1 MSPFAWSL
9 AVWGAWLVAAVGSFL
24 LLEVLALKD
33 VGAWNTLTWT
43 IRQMMA
49 RSQLFGLV
57 FVGLIAAFVAHIFW
71 KRAKRNEIEG
81 DR

>member
-9 AVWGAWLVAAVGSFL
+9 AVWGAWLIAAAGSFL
-24 LLEVLALKD
+24 LLEVLALHD

-43 IRQMMA
+43 LRQMFA

-57 FVGLIAAFVAHIFW
+57 FVGLIAAFVAHLFW